1 MLSTQM
7 DSLGYDDVPKEP
19 TRGSTDKKMDYRVNV
34 SMSVQQSS
42 CPSSR
47 MKVGDAVRCKRDE
60 HGRKMFPGKVTL
72 VYADGTL
79 KIRFADH
86 PTTADR
92 KHVLPNDVV
101 IESAE
106 RAGSTKEEPQTCRGT
121 KADGAPCTL
130 QAKEGGYC
138 GRHAKQHE
146 SPETLVF
153 AHTGPLDPS
162 PLKVSRPSKKPSP
175 AQSICKAT
183 KNDGTPCTVTAKE
196 GGGFCGK
203 HTKKAGGSGGSG
215 GGAAAERPS
224 PAQSICKAT
233 KNDGTPCT
241 APAKEGGG
249 FCGKHTKKAGGSGG
263 SGGGAAA
270 EEPSPAQSICKA
282 TKNDGTPCTAPAKEG
297 GFCGKHTKTPLEFS
311 ACPPL
316 EPSPLKVPL
325 VRQNTAKLREDP
337 RTRLM
342 PLQVKRTLRVVTW
355 NLLHLSKKQ
364 ADTKKAMRFIRRVIH
379 EADFAALE
387 EVDDECVVPAVVA
400 DLGPEWAYCQQRI
413 SDRGGAGSSEHY
425 AFVWRRDAVECLIAP
440 EDAQACTRCKNM
452 HQQQGG
458 KGYILKGHKDRAAVE
473 SFFHRPPMVSIF
485 RVRNNGFVFAATVIH
500 VTFDG
505 RENDYAPVKI
515 PARKLEAENLAALAY
530 LMQVDHDL
538 EIDRV
543 IMFGDYNMPCRPE
556 NFESLLGPKLGYS
569 PCLDPETCPTASML
583 SKSDGGDVGGAD
595 DADYFSVA
603 IKGGKKK
610 KRGPIPGDFLWDNII
625 LSPPLRSTGGRGGA
639 EVAASGVCDL
649 VSLLDDFM
657 NPDALMIKGV
667 QMYADQ
673 AQAASAILKIKKALL
688 KDAVSDHMPVFAD
701 LTTGS
706 HYGRATGR
714 ADATRIEVVRLPDGS
729 KLGREYVSVATHGKK
744 EAQRRAKAFESDHSD
759 LSGSKDGP

>member
-19 TRGSTDKKMDYRVNV
+19 TRGSTDKKLDYRVNV

-162 PLKVSRPSKKPSP
+162 PLKVSRPSKK
-175 AQSICKAT
+175 
-183 KNDGTPCTVTAKE
+183 
-196 GGGFCGK
+196 
-203 HTKKAGGSGGSG
+203 
-215 GGAAAERPS
+215 
-224 PAQSICKAT
+224 
-233 KNDGTPCT
+233 
-241 APAKEGGG
+241 
-249 FCGKHTKKAGGSGG
+249 
-263 SGGGAAA
+263 
-270 EEPSPAQSICKA
+270 PSPAQSICKA